1 MGTNTNSHSK
11 QAVGGNVG
19 AMGLPGALGRG
30 SRAVFGAL
38 SLSITSITSIASK
51 APIPPGAIGS
61 LTAGTGRGLAKAES
75 SFLRQVRDCHAALD
89 LGNYSDSDLREAI
102 SRIRV
107 QSRLEDTEN
116 WLAEVFAITD
126 ETIRRRLG
134 AWRFFDPS
142 FDRQNLEVYFRVA
155 QSDQKP
161 PTSPATDLY
170 GWEHWTNGGV
180 ERRDRP
186 SVAPLETLPS
196 PEANALDDDEQVIV
210 NTIRQLQDPRRGL
223 YRWDILLS
231 AEFYQALAR
240 KDTDKLFHF
249 QATDEQ
255 LLAGLYLF
263 QGKIVEMSAGEG
275 KTVAAVFPAVTQALM
290 GRSVHVL
297 TANDYLATRDSNL
310 LAPVYQSLGFTV
322 GSVLGY
328 MDDDERRY
336 AYGKQ
341 IVYGTMR
348 EFGFDFLRDNL
359 KMSPAEQVQGPLQ
372 AAIVDEADQ
381 ALVDEAR
388 TPLIIAGEPLINR
401 RAFNRANKAV
411 ADLISLQAKVAQDC
425 RDQLLEETPG
435 SKAYAAY
442 LGRALLADPDN
453 ENLLRLVAADPRSY
467 RNAVAT
473 VYPDGSDYADET
485 QTGQL
490 YYLVDRDKRFVT
502 LTAMGVELLVNRL
515 GAFYDELGPVPGQTS
530 GLKQEQAED
539 FPATTGSNLLRKRAL
554 RVSLGNQVYQ
564 LLRAYLLLEKDSDYV
579 VAEDAVV
586 LIDRYTG
593 RPLPDSRYQEGL
605 HPALEAKESVTV
617 NPDREALA
625 QISVQGFANRYQWLA
640 GMTGTANAAIDEF
653 KSMYSRNVVSVPT
666 VRPALR
672 QDLPSRVYE
681 NREDKLAAVADLVRI
696 CSWTGRP
703 VLVGVQ
709 TVEQSEELHQR
720 LLREGINSRLLN
732 AVTGHDEADIIREA
746 GSFGG
751 VTVATNMAGRGTDI
765 ILEPDLD
772 RRVLDRYLALI
783 QDRLDRGSSVV
794 VTCYTEGEADILAGA
809 LKKSETFRFTR
820 RRPGKREELVI
831 TPAGSPGLPK
841 GERPFIDSCDALE
854 FGLGLCVIGSEFN
867 ESPRVALQLK
877 GRSGRQGQFGS
888 TRFLLSWE
896 DRLLVHRGSR
906 PPVWTERRKTDAAGR
921 VYFEGPTVEKFLLRR
936 QEAVE
941 REAAVQRSVILDYAA
956 VSDAHAEAYYAARHR
971 SMAGGI
977 SFATPEASCF
987 EYCAALAEGAA
998 LRVVERRFPGGDGAN
1013 YGRRFAGLLA
1023 ELDRWFF
1030 LDGASLRSAALDSLP
1045 AQLKQLMVER
1055 LESIQSQVGAVK
1067 FANLVRLLL
1076 LQAGDELWKDYCAG
1090 LRSLT
1095 VSSRLGNYGHKSAV
1109 ADYIIHA
1116 FDEWQRFQEEKD
1128 DLFLS
1133 RLLTFP
1139 LDRLDTVSPQREKAV
1154 ELDKSVAKLIS

>member
-1 MGTNTNSHSK
+1 MGTSTNSHLK

-19 AMGLPGALGRG
+19 AMGLSGALGRG

-38 SLSITSITSIASK
+38 SLSITSNTSIASK

-61 LTAGTGRGLAKAES
+61 LITGRGRGLAKAEH
-75 SFLRQVRDCHAALD
+75 SFLRQVRDRHAALD

-102 SRIRV
+102 SHIGV
-107 QSRLEDTEN
+107 QSRLQDSGN
-116 WLAEVFAITD
+116 RLAEVFAITD

-161 PTSPATDLY
+161 PTSPATDLD

-186 SVAPLETLPS
+186 SVAPLKTLQS
-196 PEANALDDDEQVIV
+196 PEANVLDDDEQVIV
-210 NTIRQLQDPRRGL
+210 NTIHQLQDPRRGL

-240 KDTDKLFHF
+240 KDTNKLFQF

-275 KTVAAVFPAVTQALM
+275 KTVAAVFPAVMQALI

-297 TANDYLATRDSNL
+297 TANDYLAARDSGL

-322 GSVLGY
+322 GSLLGY
-328 MDDDERRY
+328 MGDDERRY

-388 TPLIIAGEPLINR
+388 TPLIIAGEPLLNR
-401 RAFNRANKAV
+401 RAFNRANRAV
-411 ADLISLQAKVAQDC
+411 SDLISLQAKVAQDC

-485 QTGQL
+485 QTGEL

-502 LTAMGVELLVNRL
+502 LTAMGVEFLVNRL
-515 GAFYDELGPVPGQTS
+515 GAFYDELGPVSGQTS

-539 FPATTGSNLLRKRAL
+539 FPETTGSNLLRKRSL

-617 NPDREALA
+617 NPDCEALA

-681 NREDKLAAVADLVRI
+681 NREDKLAAIADLVRI

-720 LLREGINSRLLN
+720 LLREGIGSRLLN
-732 AVTGHDEADIIREA
+732 AVTGHDEADIVREA
-746 GSFGG
+746 GSFGA

-772 RRVLDRYLALI
+772 RRILDRYLALI
-783 QDRLDRGSSVV
+783 QDRLDRGSAVV
-794 VTCYTEGEADILAGA
+794 VTCYTEGEADILAEA
-809 LKKSETFRFTR
+809 LKQSETFRFIR
-820 RRPGKREELVI
+820 RRPGKQEELVI
-831 TPAGSPGLPK
+831 TPAGSPGLPQ
-841 GERPFIDSCDALE
+841 GERLFIDSGDALE

-906 PPVWTERRKTDAAGR
+906 PPVRAERRKADAAGR
-921 VYFEGPTVEKFLLRR
+921 VYVEGPSVEKFLLRR

-971 SMAGGI
+971 SMSEDM
-977 SFATPEASCF
+977 SFETSGQSCF
-987 EYCAALAEGAA
+987 EYCAALAGSAA
-998 LRVVERRFPGGDGAN
+998 LRVVDRHFPGGDGAD

-1023 ELDRWFF
+1023 ELDRWFY
-1030 LDGASLRSAALDSLP
+1030 LDCASLRSAALDSLP

-1076 LQAGDELWKDYCAG
+1076 LQVGDELWKDYCAG

-1116 FDEWQRFQEEKD
+1116 SDEWQRFQGEKD

-1139 LDRLDTVSPQREKAV
+1139 LDRLDTVSPQRQKAV
-1154 ELDKSVAKLIS
+1154 ELDKSVAKLVS

>member
-1 MGTNTNSHSK
+1 MGTNTDSHSK

-19 AMGLPGALGRG
+19 AVGLTGTFGRM
-30 SRAVFGAL
+30 SRAVFRGL
-38 SLSITSITSIASK
+38 SFSITSVASK

-61 LTAGTGRGLAKAES
+61 LIAGIGRGLAKPEH

-102 SRIRV
+102 SYIRV
-107 QSRLEDTEN
+107 QSRLEETEN
-116 WLAEVFAITD
+116 RLAEVFAITD

-155 QSDQKP
+155 QSDQEP
-161 PTSPATDLY
+161 PTSPATDLD

-186 SVAPLETLPS
+186 SVAPLEALQS
-196 PEANALDDDEQVIV
+196 PEANVLDDDEQVIV
-210 NTIRQLQDPRRGL
+210 NTIRYLQDGGRGQYRR
-223 YRWDILLS
+223 DVLLS

-240 KDTDKLFHF
+240 KDTDKRLQF

-255 LLAGLYLF
+255 VLAGLYLF
-263 QGKIVEMSAGEG
+263 RGKIVEMSAGEG
-275 KTVAAVFPAVTQALM
+275 KTVAAVFPAVMQALM

-297 TANDYLATRDSNL
+297 TANDYLSSRDSDL
-310 LAPVYQSLGFTV
+310 LAPVYQSLGFTI

-328 MDDDERRY
+328 MSDDERRD
-336 AYGKQ
+336 AYGMQ

-359 KMSPAEQVQGPLQ
+359 KMSQAEQVQGPLQ

-388 TPLIIAGEPLINR
+388 TPLIIAGEPLLNR
-401 RAFNRANKAV
+401 RAFNRANRAV
-411 ADLISLQAKVAQDC
+411 ADLINLQAKVAQDC

-467 RNAVAT
+467 RNAVAAL
-473 VYPDGSDYADET
+473 YPDGSDYADET
-485 QTGQL
+485 QTGEL

-502 LTAMGVELLVNRL
+502 LTARGVEFLENRL
-515 GAFYDELGPVPGQTS
+515 GAFYDVLGPVSGQTWGS
-530 GLKQEQAED
+530 KQVQAD
-539 FPATTGSNLLRKRAL
+539 YYFPNTTGSNLLRKRAL
-554 RVSLGNQVYQ
+554 RVSLGNQLYQ
-564 LLRAYLLLEKDSDYV
+564 LLRAYLLLERDSDYV
-579 VAEDAVV
+579 VTEDAVV

-593 RPLPDSRYQEGL
+593 RPLPNSRYQEGL

-617 NPDREALA
+617 SPDCEALA
-625 QISVQGFANRYQWLA
+625 QISVQGFANRYLWLA
-640 GMTGTANAAIDEF
+640 GMTGTATAAIAEF
-653 KSMYSRNVVSVPT
+653 KSMYSRDVVSIPT

-696 CSWTGRP
+696 CGWTGRP

-720 LLREGINSRLLN
+720 LLREGIGSRLLN
-732 AVTGHDEADIIREA
+732 AVTGHDEADIVREA
-746 GSFGG
+746 GSFGA

-783 QDRLDRGSSVV
+783 QDCLDRGSSVV
-794 VTCYTEGEADILAGA
+794 VICYTGGEAGILAGA
-809 LKKSETFRFTR
+809 LKQSGTFSFTR
-820 RRPGKREELVI
+820 RRQGQREELVI

-841 GERPFIDSCDALE
+841 GERPLIDSCDALE

-896 DRLLVHRGSR
+896 DRLLVQRGSR
-906 PPVWTERRKTDAAGR
+906 PPFRAANRKTDAAGR
-921 VYFEGPTVEKFLLRR
+921 VYFEGPSVERFLLRR

-956 VSDAHAEAYYAARHR
+956 VNDAHTEAFYAARHR
-971 SMAGGI
+971 SMAGDV
-977 SFATPEASCF
+977 SCVTGEESWF
-987 EYCAALAEGAA
+987 ESCAALAGGTA
-998 LRVVERRFPGGDGAN
+998 LRIVERRFPGGDGAD

-1023 ELDRWFF
+1023 ELDRWFV

-1055 LESIQSQVGAVK
+1055 LESIQSQLSTDK
-1067 FANLVRLLL
+1067 FANLARLLL

-1116 FDEWQRFQEEKD
+1116 SDEWQKFQGEQD

-1139 LDRLDTVSPQREKAV
+1139 LDRLNTVSPQREKAV
-1154 ELDKSVAKLIS
+1154 ELDRSVATLVR